1 MFRAFLKPWNVVIK
15 ETNFWLTDS
24 TRFLNLSSSEMY
36 FASTCIRNVFL
47 KLTQS
52 PAVPLNVVIFNFG
65 NFVVLETAAFSIS
78 NFFSATSII
87 QLHVSLP
94 QLTLM
99 FLLFFTCRSAAHLPT
114 VAPTSN
120 LLIVA

>member
-52 PAVPLNVVIFNFG
+52 PAVPF
-65 NFVVLETAAFSIS
+65 IS
-78 NFFSATSII
+78 LILVTLWCWKQLLSPFLISFLLQVI
-87 QLHVSLP
+87 QLQVSLP